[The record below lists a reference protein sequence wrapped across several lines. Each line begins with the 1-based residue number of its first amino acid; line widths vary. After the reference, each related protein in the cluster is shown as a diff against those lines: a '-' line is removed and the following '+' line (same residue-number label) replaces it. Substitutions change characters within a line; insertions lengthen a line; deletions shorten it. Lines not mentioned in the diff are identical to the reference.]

1 MIRPSL
7 VLLALACVAP
17 AAATATP
24 SAPPAAAPAVPA
36 ATDPSVDL
44 PALLECRQH
53 VADFAALAP
62 LLADPLK
69 AVAHGWRP
77 LPQSNLF
84 MTEYALTRPIQV
96 FGYSSERIAFSGAS
110 VMAILDL
117 PDPRPLAK
125 RLNLEAAVDTPEKAM
140 FGREVLSR
148 DVHDPKTGEPM
159 IESIILSVS
168 TVKSHPGKTLAGCSY
183 SLDLP
188 EEPGAAPAP
197 DALHTPPKGG

>member
-7 VLLALACVAP
+7 VLLALGCVAP

-24 SAPPAAAPAVPA
+24 PAAAPAASTAADPA
-36 ATDPSVDL
+36 IDL
-44 PALLECRQH
+44 PGLLECRKH
-53 VADFAALAP
+53 EADFAALAP

-125 RLNLEAAVDTPEKAM
+125 RLNLEAAVDTPKKAM

-188 EEPGAAPAP
+188 EEPGAAPAL
-197 DALHTPPKGG
+197 DALHTPAKGG

>member
-1 MIRPSL
+1 MPIRSSL
-7 VLLALACVAP
+7 LLLALSYALP
-17 AAATATP
+17 ATAAKTTSTP
-24 SAPPAAAPAVPA
+24 AI
-36 ATDPSVDL
+36 DL
-44 PALLECRQH
+44 PALLECHKH
-53 VADFAALAP
+53 VADFDALKP
-62 LLADPLK
+62 LLSDPLK

-77 LPQSNLF
+77 LPQTNLF
-84 MTEYALTRPIQV
+84 MSEYALARPIHV
-96 FGYSSERIAFSGAS
+96 YGYSTDRIAFSGAS

-117 PDPRPLAK
+117 PDPRALAK
-125 RLNLEAAVDTPEKAM
+125 QLKLEAAVDTPEKAM

-188 EEPGAAPAP
+188 EVPGAPPAP
-197 DALHTPPKGG
+197 DVLHTPPSGG

>member
-7 VLLALACVAP
+7 VLLALACAAP
-17 AAATATP
+17 AAAIATP
-24 SAPPAAAPAVPA
+24 PAPPAPPAAAPAATA
-36 ATDPSVDL
+36 AIDL

-53 VADFAALAP
+53 VADFTALAP

-125 RLNLEAAVDTPEKAM
+125 RLNLEAAVDTPDKAM

-148 DVHDPKTGEPM
+148 DVRDPKTGEPM

-188 EEPGAAPAP
+188 EEPGAPPAP
-197 DALHTPPKGG
+197 DVLHTPPKGG

>member
-7 VLLALACVAP
+7 VLLALACAVPAAVAAPPAPPTAAP
-17 AAATATP
+17 AAAAT
-24 SAPPAAAPAVPA
+24 
-36 ATDPSVDL
+36 TDPAIDL

-53 VADFAALAP
+53 EADFAALAP

-77 LPQSNLF
+77 LPQSNPF
-84 MTEYALTRPIQV
+84 MTEYALVRPIQV
-96 FGYSSERIAFSGAS
+96 FGYSSEQIAFSGAS